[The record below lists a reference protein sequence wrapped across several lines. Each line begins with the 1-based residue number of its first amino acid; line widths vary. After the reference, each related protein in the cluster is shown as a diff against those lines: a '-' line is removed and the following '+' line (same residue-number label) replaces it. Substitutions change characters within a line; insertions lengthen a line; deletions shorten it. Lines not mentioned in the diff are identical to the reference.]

1 MPLVE
6 QEQVFPWVE
15 RVIGGQ
21 IVDYR
26 RQGGRESGG
35 RPGWFLHCNVD
46 GDRHRYYVRGSRGD
60 EFGFTQEYSL
70 ARETRVMQV
79 LHREGIPVPDIVAH
93 SDDPDVTLMEFI
105 EGEND
110 FTLID
115 SPAQRDAVA
124 DDFARIMARWH
135 ALDAQKF
142 IDVGLQ
148 CPQSR
153 EDYVL
158 QDLAVWER
166 GCLPYLREPVPIVS
180 FTCKWLRENIPDAP
194 ERPVLV
200 QGDTGP
206 GQFLFVGSEVTSIVD
221 WELAFLGDPMREL
234 AQIRTRDVWYPTG
247 NLTHWFDRYSEYAGV
262 EIDYPRLRYYSVFAM
277 FITTLA
283 LCPYV
288 QQPNPRDEHAEWYAQ
303 DVWSKR
309 ATAEALAESLGIALE
324 TVDAPAVTP
333 DRHAVLYDILDD
345 NLLGEQLPAQPD
357 TFMQH
362 RLEMMSRLLRYAR
375 NTAQYG
381 CEINAREL
389 DDVSS
394 LLGRRQSDYAS
405 AMQALNDYVL
415 KAGAADYE
423 KIVRYFYRHARREEI
438 LMEGALG
445 RAENATMSA
454 IR

>member
-1 MPLVE
+1 MPLVT

-15 RVIGGQ
+15 QVIGGR

-35 RPGWFLHCNVD
+35 RPGWFLDCDV
-46 GDRHRYYVRGSRGD
+46 GGQPHRYYVRGSRGD
-60 EFGFTQEYSL
+60 EFGFTQDYSL

-79 LHREGIPVPDIVAH
+79 LHREGIPVPAIIAH
-93 SDDPDVTLMEFI
+93 SDDPDVTLMEYI

-124 DDFARIMARWH
+124 DDFARIMAQWH

-142 IDVGLQ
+142 IDAGLA

-158 QDLAVWER
+158 QDLNVWEQ

-180 FTCKWLRENIPDAP
+180 FTCKWLRENIPAAP
-194 ERPVLV
+194 DRPVLV

-206 GQFLFVGSEVTSIVD
+206 GQFLFVDDKVTSVVD

-234 AQIRTRDVWYPTG
+234 AQVRTRDVWYPTG
-247 NLTHWFDRYSEYAGV
+247 NLTHWYRQYEHYAGI

-309 ATAEALAESLGIALE
+309 ATAEALAESLGIELE
-324 TVDAPAVTP
+324 SVDAPAITP
-333 DRHAVLYDILDD
+333 DRHAVLFDILDD

-357 TFMQH
+357 SFMQH

-381 CEINAREL
+381 REINAQEL
-389 DDVSS
+389 DDIAS
-394 LLGRRQSDYAS
+394 LLGRRQHDYAS
-405 AMQALNDYVL
+405 AMRALNDYVL
-415 KAGAADYE
+415 QAGVGDYE
-423 KIVRYFYRHARREEI
+423 NIVRYFYRHARREEI
-438 LMEGALG
+438 LMQGALG
-445 RAENATMSA
+445 RAENAVMA
-454 IR
+454 PIV